1 LAPID
6 RRDQLGGQAGGLGLT
21 CTPEGVFLAGVPLLR
36 STITGLA
43 PRPMAELAALMTSA
57 YGHDIGPNRPYPGLE
72 VIAKALNQGDIGRAM
87 IAAIQLR
94 LPELDEEG
102 AANIDR
108 VDEALKKYDPNE
120 PRDERGRWTSGGGS
134 PSIHAPNPVAREQSG
149 APAKSPASHRPSR
162 PTKPTAVAPNLRSAA
177 MKPILVSDSG
187 GHIGGVPI
195 ASLMVSMALTDQCTR
210 NAHEP
215 RYYDKTQLCAAV
227 FRTCNWLLEVNK
239 EEPLRRDSCVWP
251 DGSAAMMK
259 FGILVPFKVGH
270 KF

>member
-1 LAPID
+1 
-6 RRDQLGGQAGGLGLT
+6 
-21 CTPEGVFLAGVPLLR
+21 LAGVPLLR

-57 YGHDIGPNRPYPGLE
+57 YSRDIGPNWPYPGLE

-102 AANIDR
+102 AANIGGA
-108 VDEALKKYDPNE
+108 DEALKKYDPNE
-120 PRDERGRWTSGGGS
+120 SRDDRGRWTTGGGS
-134 PSIHAPNPVAREQSG
+134 AAARASNPVAREHSATPPKSR
-149 APAKSPASHRPSR
+149 APHRPSR
-162 PTKPTAVAPNLRSAA
+162 LKNPATVAPDFRSTG
-177 MKPILVSDSG
+177 MKPILVSNTD

-195 ASLMVSMALTDQCTR
+195 ASLMVNVALTRECTN

-215 RYYDKTQLCAAV
+215 RYYEKTQLCAAV
-227 FRTCNWLLEVNK
+227 YRACNWLLEANK
-239 EEPLRRDSCVWP
+239 EEPRRRDSCVWP

-259 FGILVPFKVGH
+259 FGILAPYRLGH